1 MIQKILIAEDHES
14 ANISV
19 QKTLEELG
27 VVNPDYVYY
36 CDDALLK
43 IKKAIEANDS
53 YDLLITD
60 LYFEKDY
67 RQQQIDNGEALIE
80 AVRKL
85 QPDIKI
91 LVFSAETKPALVQR
105 LFKQLHI
112 DGYVR
117 KARGDARELMK
128 AINSIKDNQSY
139 IPAFVAEQARQKK
152 AHDFTTYDITILSLM
167 VSGKKQQE
175 IADYLKEHNIPA
187 AGLSSIEKRLKYI
200 KEALDFT
207 TNEQLIAHCI
217 KMGIL

>member
-1 MIQKILIAEDHES
+1 MIKKILIAEDHET

-36 CDDALLK
+36 CDDALTK
-43 IKKAIEANDS
+43 IKKAIAANDS

-60 LYFEKDY
+60 LYFEKDH
-67 RQQQIDNGEALIE
+67 REQQLTGGEDLIE
-80 AVRKL
+80 AVKNL

-91 LVFSAETKPALVQR
+91 LVFSAESKPVLIQN
-105 LFKQLHI
+105 LFNEWQI

-117 KARGDARELMK
+117 KARGDARELVR
-128 AINSIKDNQSY
+128 AINSIINGQRYMPLLVSEQS
-139 IPAFVAEQARQKK
+139 RHKK
-152 AHDFTTYDITILSLM
+152 AHDFTQYDITILSLM
-167 VSGKKQQE
+167 VAGKKQQE
-175 IADYLKEHNIPA
+175 VSDYLKENNISPS
-187 AGLSSIEKRLKYI
+187 GLSSIEKRLKYI